1 MHTQKE
7 DNFVDTEAQAKKFL
21 RVAEA
26 GKTRKAPPPEAS
38 KEAGI
43 SQHLQPRLLISGKIR
58 QLFCLDLTYPA
69 T

>member
-26 GKTRKAPPPEAS
+26 GKTRKAPPPEE
-38 KEAGI
+38 EAKVEFPITQLVYLHI
-43 SQHLQPRLLISGKIR
+43 SSLVGRPILCS
-58 QLFCLDLTYPA
+58 
-69 T
+69 